1 MPKTYPT
8 QARLSNYLADLA
20 ERTGTAYRVGKA
32 RSREAAEAWLSS
44 GQMLAEARDACRGTR
59 GAWGAFLERAGIP
72 ETTAR
77 LLVRVARSGIAA
89 SELAD
94 LGLRGAAAV
103 LAEPR
108 PGTAAKPATV
118 AELDAEADPKPATV
132 AGLRAEAAP
141 KRPSL
146 YQRRKAAG
154 VCVICGGYSGGKVRC
169 TEHARR
175 ESERRKARRGL
186 TRIGER
192 LRPQIVAAAKA
203 GKPLVLD
210 AATVK
215 ELAR

>member
-77 LLVRVARSGIAA
+77 LLVRVAKSGLNAN
-89 SELAD
+89 ELAD
-94 LGLRGAAAV
+94 MGLRGAAAA

-118 AELDAEADPKPATV
+118 AELDTEADPKPATV

-146 YQRRKAAG
+146 YQRRKAARLCV
-154 VCVICGGYSGGKVRC
+154 VCGAATGGPVRC
-169 TEHARR
+169 AEHARR
-175 ESERRKARRGL
+175 ESERRKARRGR
-186 TRIGER
+186 TRVIDR
-192 LRPQIVAAAKA
+192 LQPRIDAAAAA